1 MAPKSFRFPQI
12 FSWVDFQQSMPP
24 RIQSILPTFKERRLF
39 GLLGFKPA
47 GALET
52 DSSILVRCFFNT
64 GYMNLLLLEKN
75 LSRNNMETPNKKIR
89 EKRRKNTGNFP
100 RWFFPPVL
108 LSPPDQRPV
117 GRTCCSV
124 QVYSID
130 LASSQRSYLEKLA
143 KETSLLS
150 YGYDPTSLG
159 KHWK

>member
-1 MAPKSFRFPQI
+1 MAAKSFRFPQI

-75 LSRNNMETPNKKIR
+75 PSRNNMETPNKKIR

-108 LSPPDQRPV
+108 LSPPDQQPR
-117 GRTCCSV
+117 
-124 QVYSID
+124 SIRSTSRVPSAPIWRSWRRKPLS
-130 LASSQRSYLEKLA
+130 LATAMTQRLLENTGNDK
-143 KETSLLS
+143 K
-150 YGYDPTSLG
+150 
-159 KHWK
+159 